1 MRGVNVTHKPTRV
14 SAGQFTFQWARN
26 PDGVMQL
33 WADDDESLA
42 AALGFAHAW
51 DRCVQL
57 CMMRLIGEGRL
68 GECLKADDET
78 LGIDTFMRQQ
88 GFAQTARDELP
99 NVSPAASPILAAY
112 VIGVNAGLKKRG
124 RPIEFRLAGYTPE
137 PWEAF
142 HTLLVIKMMTYIG
155 LAQCQQDVE
164 KLIIESV
171 ANGVDVER
179 LRSLYA
185 PHLDGMTSTIV
196 DLIQQTQRHG
206 STLPDS
212 VRFLAPLPRLMAS
225 NNWAVS
231 SHRSTTGSALQ
242 ANDPHLEVNRL
253 PCIWYEFIG
262 HVRNDYRMGV
272 GIPGLPG
279 LVMGRT
285 AHVSYGFTYG
295 FMDMVDFFIE
305 DIVQGKCRRGD
316 QWAPLVHTQD
326 TIKRKGKAS
335 VTVNVFRSSVGFVEA
350 PPESISCP
358 DGMRLAVAYS
368 AYDRGAAESL
378 DALVRLPNSQ
388 SVGDAQNILT
398 GISVSANW
406 IIADDKG
413 HIGYQQSGFFPKR
426 VHSGLYPLPAWE
438 TQNLWQGLQPPNA
451 LVRISDPSN
460 GILVS
465 ANGAHNLPG
474 GPTAVNLHGGEYRRR
489 RIEDLLSE
497 TSMLCLADMTRIQT
511 DLESLQAHEF
521 LDVLR
526 PYVPLNAAGQDL
538 LAWDAKYDV
547 GSIGAPIFE
556 AIYAA
561 LLKEVFA
568 PVFGEQAWKAIVQT
582 THILA
587 SYYSL
592 FDEVLLRG
600 EECWFGTEGREA
612 LLKRVVTSILLNLDN
627 KPRTTWGASRRIRM
641 KHILLAEQLPKF
653 LGLDYGPIELPG
665 VRATIVQGSI
675 MRSYG
680 RETSFAPSYRIA
692 TDMGTN
698 EAMTVLAGGP
708 SERPFSRWYTQDVRA
723 WLSFRYKRIAPSR
736 IALGP

>member
-1 MRGVNVTHKPTRV
+1 MRAVKVTNKPTKV
-14 SAGQFTFQWARN
+14 SAGLYTFQWARN

-88 GFAQTARDELP
+88 GFAQTAREELR
-99 NVSPAASPILAAY
+99 NVSAKAATVLDAY
-112 VIGVNAGLKKRG
+112 VIGVNEGLKRRG
-124 RPIEFRLAGYTPE
+124 RPFEFRLAGYKPE
-137 PWEAF
+137 PWERF

-164 KLIIESV
+164 KLIIEAV
-171 ANGVDVER
+171 ANGVDTEK
-179 LRSLYA
+179 LRSLFF
-185 PHLDGMTSTIV
+185 PHLDGMTNAIV
-196 DLIQQTQRHG
+196 DLIKRTQRNG
-206 STLPDS
+206 TTLPAA

-231 SHRSTTGSALQ
+231 KDRSTTGGALQ

-253 PCIWYEFIG
+253 PSIWYEFIG

-285 AHVSYGFTYG
+285 QTVSYGFTYG
-295 FMDMVDFFIE
+295 FMDMIDLFIE
-305 DIVQGKCRRGD
+305 DIADGKCRRAD
-316 QWAPLVHTQD
+316 QWEPLVHTRD
-326 TIKRKGKAS
+326 TVKRKGKAD
-335 VTVNVFRSSVGFVEA
+335 VTVNVFRSSVGFVEVA
-350 PPESISCP
+350 PEEDRCP

-368 AYDRGAAESL
+368 AHDRGAAESL
-378 DALVRLPNSQ
+378 DALVRLSQ
-388 SVGDAQNILT
+388 SQNVEESQNILT

-406 IIADDKG
+406 IIADNKG

-426 VHSGLYPLPAWE
+426 VHSGLHPLPAWD
-438 TQNLWQGLQPPNA
+438 TKNLWQGLQPSSA
-451 LVRISDPSN
+451 LVRITDPSN
-460 GILVS
+460 GVLVS
-465 ANGAHNLPG
+465 ANGAHNLQD
-474 GPTAVNLHGGEYRRR
+474 GPLAVNLHGGEYRRR
-489 RIEDLLSE
+489 RIEELLAENSKL
-497 TSMLCLADMTRIQT
+497 SLLDMTRIQC
-511 DLESLQAHEF
+511 DLESLQAHDF
-521 LDVLR
+521 LSLIR
-526 PYVPLNAAGQDL
+526 PYVVQNRAGKDL

-561 LLKEVFA
+561 LLEEVFA
-568 PVFGEQAWKAIVQT
+568 PVFGAQAWDSMIRD

-587 SYYSL
+587 SYYCL

-600 EECWFGTEGREA
+600 DESWFGNEGRSA
-612 LLKRVVTSILLNLDN
+612 LFKRVVRSTLMAIEER
-627 KPRTTWGASRRIRM
+627 PRATWGAGRRIRM
-641 KHILLAEQLPKF
+641 KHILLGGQLPNF
-653 LGLDYGPIELPG
+653 LGLDHGPIELPG

-698 EAMTVLAGGP
+698 EAMTILAGGP
-708 SERPFSRWYTQDVRA
+708 SERPLSRWYTRDVKA
-723 WLSFRYKRIAPSR
+723 WLSFGYKRIAPT
-736 IALGP
+736 PTP